1 MTTVEMPY
9 KALALWFAVTC
20 MILTAFLLIWPGI
33 LVSAN
38 RLFNKWIST
47 ASLEKKLNRTHDVD
61 DELLGMRKIM
71 GYITLLISVILI
83 LLLI

>member
-1 MTTVEMPY
+1 MIADNTY
-9 KALALWFAVTC
+9 KSIAIWFAVVC
-20 MILTAFLLIWPGI
+20 MILTAFLLIWPGV
-33 LVSAN
+33 LVSTN
-38 RLFNKWIST
+38 RVFKKWIST